1 MNSGHQSLLADCLL
15 VGVFVIMLSPWRW
28 RVMSGPKEGILAL
41 LTKARPGFEVGRF
54 ALVALVA
61 APPVAAVGGVVALLH
76 PHQLPVHHLLLLPVP
91 RHCIHRV
98 GKLVDSNLPRVQQ
111 ILQGSEDEIC
121 YQVLCCFVILIL
133 VAVSS

>member
-1 MNSGHQSLLADCLL
+1 
-15 VGVFVIMLSPWRW
+15 
-28 RVMSGPKEGILAL
+28 MSGPKEGILAL

-61 APPVAAVGGVVALLH
+61 APPVAAVGRVVALLH

-111 ILQGSEDEIC
+111 VLQGSGEKKMR
-121 YQVLCCFVILIL
+121 FVIECCVVL
-133 VAVSS
+133 SF

>member
-1 MNSGHQSLLADCLL
+1 
-15 VGVFVIMLSPWRW
+15 
-28 RVMSGPKEGILAL
+28 MSGPKEGILAL

-61 APPVAAVGGVVALLH
+61 APPVAAVGRVVALLH

-98 GKLVDSNLPRVQQ
+98 GKLVDSNLTRVQQ
-111 ILQGSEDEIC
+111 ILQGSEEKKKFRLVVWFQIFTKC
-121 YQVLCCFVILIL
+121 CVVLSFSFSLWYQVDQ
-133 VAVSS
+133 